1 MSVLEDI
8 YYGNICPS
16 EKYIRRNSSYW
27 KKNRKVMENIDV
39 LSSKI
44 GDENKKLLEAI
55 VEALTELS
63 SESEKECFIRG
74 LSLGIKL
81 MTETVYYQSEDF
93 Q

>member
-8 YYGNICPS
+8 YYGNLCPS

-44 GDENKKLLEAI
+44 GDENKKLLETMFD
-55 VEALTELS
+55 LLL
-63 SESEKECFIRG
+63 F
-74 LSLGIKL
+74 
-81 MTETVYYQSEDF
+81 
-93 Q
+93 

>member
-1 MSVLEDI
+1 MSILEDI
-8 YYGNICPS
+8 YYGNLCPS
-16 EKYIRRNSSYW
+16 EKHIRRNSSYW

-63 SESEKECFIRG
+63 SESEKESFIRG

-81 MTETVYYQSEDF
+81 MAETVYYQSEDF